1 MLSHGKHGTGSR
13 ESQPQPRTPPPRK
26 QRRSGRVSLELAWL
40 ARWGAGKGPAA
51 GRGKQSPPQFQAL
64 TFPELR
70 SPVKQEPV
78 GSESEPGFCYV
89 PGTASWSWD
98 LCVMVSEDPVSPREF
113 MSVTVRLRTSERKT
127 EASRAVV
134 CSALGGS
141 TEVRQ

>member
-1 MLSHGKHGTGSR
+1 MTRVSR
-13 ESQPQPRTPPPRK
+13 E
-26 QRRSGRVSLELAWL
+26 LARL

-51 GRGKQSPPQFQAL
+51 GRGKQTPQFQAL

-78 GSESEPGFCYV
+78 GSESEPGFSYV
-89 PGTASWSWD
+89 PGMASWSWD

-113 MSVTVRLRTSERKT
+113 LFVAVRLRTGERET

-134 CSALGGS
+134 CSTLGGS